1 MRRRF
6 GIITVIGALVA
17 GALLGVVV
25 ASPLLASADSPTPT
39 STGKTATKPSGPMD
53 RLTAIKNALKGLVS
67 DGTITQSQ
75 ADKVAATL
83 DKALPQGRFGRFGP
97 RFGLGPP
104 GLLQDKLDAAAKALG
119 MTPDQ
124 VKAALRNG
132 TSLAALAKQKGV
144 AESTLVNALVTQVT
158 NDIDQAVKDGKLSA
172 AMATR
177 LKTNLQARITR
188 LVEST
193 PPAMGHGWRGMM
205 PPNAPPNAPPKAP
218 PGTPAPSGTA

>member
-25 ASPLLASADSPTPT
+25 ASPLLASADSSTPMAT
-39 STGKTATKPSGPMD
+39 TKPSGPMD

-67 DGTITQSQ
+67 DGTINQSQ

-83 DKALPQGRFGRFGP
+83 DKALPPGRFGRFGP

-119 MTPDQ
+119 MTTAQ
-124 VKAALRNG
+124 VRAALRSG

-144 AESTLVNALVTQVT
+144 AESSLVNALVTQVT

-193 PPAMGHGWRGMM
+193 PPAIGHGWRGRT
-205 PPNAPPNAPPKAP
+205 PPNAPPKAP
-218 PGTPAPSGTA
+218 NAPPAPPAPSGTA

>member
-25 ASPLLASADSPTPT
+25 ASPLLASADSSPTP
-39 STGKTATKPSGPMD
+39 TATKPSGPMD

-83 DKALPQGRFGRFGP
+83 DQALPPGRFGRFGP

-119 MTPDQ
+119 MTTDQ

-205 PPNAPPNAPPKAP
+205 PPNAPPKVP
-218 PGTPAPSGTA
+218 PGAPAPTGSA